1 MTFTNLVDLEY
12 ICNLIFNLYEL
23 PVLFIDSKK
32 NLKLEF
38 STNSLSHPLY
48 SRKEELLNQ
57 FFSDHAPYQFP
68 IFQTTTSLENFFSIN
83 LCTDKEF
90 SGVIIVGPVLYSEL
104 TDESIHG
111 ILNDFNIYKG
121 RNKIVQY
128 YHSLPVVSRLKVIN
142 MSAIFY
148 YMLYHQ
154 KLDIVDIL
162 QQNILLEERKIR
174 LESPDI
180 RISETQENNE
190 NNETPSPLLL
200 EKTLLQ
206 FIKEG
211 KKDEFLK
218 HAQALFET
226 GELRILSKT
235 SQLRSR
241 KNHAIA
247 AITLGTRAAIEGGIS
262 PETAYTLSKLY
273 IQNLEELKESK
284 AIYQFMIQALCDLIE
299 EVEKG
304 NELKYSKTINAC
316 RNYIFTHLY
325 EEISLS
331 QLAEFVSMHPNYL
344 SVLFKKEIGV
354 SLREYIQREK
364 IEEAKKLICYTKY
377 SMSEIY
383 TLLNF
388 HDQSYFIKIFKRF
401 TDMTPRQFKNKE
413 GKM

>member
-1 MTFTNLVDLEY
+1 MAFTNLVDLEY

-23 PVLFIDSKK
+23 SVLFIDSKK
-32 NLKLEF
+32 KLKLEF

-57 FFSDHAPYQFP
+57 FFSDHAPHQFP

-83 LCTDKEF
+83 LYTDKGF
-90 SGVIIVGPVLYSEL
+90 SGVIIVGPFLYFEL
-104 TDESIHG
+104 TDKSIHG

-128 YHSLPVVSRLKVIN
+128 YHSLPVVSRVKMIN

-162 QQNILLEERKIR
+162 QQNILLVERKIR

-180 RISETQENNE
+180 RISETQENDE
-190 NNETPSPLLL
+190 NNETPAPLLL

-325 EEISLS
+325 EEITLS

-344 SVLFKKEIGV
+344 SVLFKKEVGV

-364 IEEAKKLICYTKY
+364 IEEAKKLIFYTKH

-383 TLLNF
+383 TLLHF
-388 HDQSYFIKIFKRF
+388 YDQSYFIKVFKKF
-401 TDMTPRQFKNKE
+401 TGMTPRQFKNK
-413 GKM
+413 GVKM